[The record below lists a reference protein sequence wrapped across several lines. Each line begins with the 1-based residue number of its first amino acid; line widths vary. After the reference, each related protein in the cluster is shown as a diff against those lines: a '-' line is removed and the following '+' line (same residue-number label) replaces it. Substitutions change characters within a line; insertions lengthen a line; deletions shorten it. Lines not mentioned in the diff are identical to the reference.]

1 MSFNPNTS
9 EADNPQMRIAHH
21 LRELRKRVVVSV
33 IAIAVAFALT
43 YTFSEYLYAL
53 LAAPLIAALPAESEF
68 LAFTG
73 VIEPFYTYLKVA
85 LTGAIVLAS
94 PVIFYEIW
102 AFAAPGLLKGE
113 RRWFIPIVAVSALF
127 FLIGVLFAYLVVFP
141 VAFKFLLSYA
151 AVELRPVLSMG
162 VYFSF
167 ATKML
172 IAFGVVFEMPVLTL
186 ILSRLGILTSAKLIG
201 WWKYA
206 LLFSVIVGAV
216 LTPPDIFSQALMAAP
231 MMLLYLISIGVAHF
245 FGKKKEEEIEDEK
258 ED

>member
-1 MSFNPNTS
+1 MSLNPTPP
-9 EADNPQMRIAHH
+9 EADNPQTLVAHH
-21 LRELRKRVVVSV
+21 LTELRKRVVACV
-33 IAIAVAFALT
+33 IATAIAFIIT
-43 YTFSEYLYAL
+43 YTFSEFLYGL
-53 LAAPLIAALPAESEF
+53 LAAPLIAALPAKNEF

-85 LTGAIVLAS
+85 LTGAVVLAS

-102 AFAAPGLLKGE
+102 AFAAPGLLKNE
-113 RRWFIPIVAVSALF
+113 RRWFIPIVVVSALF

-151 AVELRPVLSMG
+151 GAELRPVLSMG

-172 IAFGVVFEMPVLTL
+172 IAFGAVFEMPVLTL
-186 ILSRLGILTSAKLIG
+186 ILSRLGILTAAKLIG

-231 MMLLYLISIGVAHF
+231 IMVLYLISIGVAHF
-245 FGKKKEEEIEDEK
+245 FGKK
-258 ED
+258 